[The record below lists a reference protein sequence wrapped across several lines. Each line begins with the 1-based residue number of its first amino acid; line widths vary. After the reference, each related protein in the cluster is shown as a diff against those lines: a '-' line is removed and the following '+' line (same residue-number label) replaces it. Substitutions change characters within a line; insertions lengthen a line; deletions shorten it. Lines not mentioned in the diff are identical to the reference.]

1 MTTQA
6 RARGTR
12 GSARRKPRAPVGED
26 RSKRTRL
33 LTLRRRTGRA
43 EPGSI
48 VVATLKYRLPDRVW
62 VGRFSRAHPS
72 ALVEFLAYS
81 PLSRD
86 LSVADCWIT
95 GRPAGVWASEISRY
109 PDVRRVES
117 IAEIGRGCLYR
128 VTFRNP
134 PVVYLYRRLRLPL
147 PLPVWMQDGMGRW
160 EIVARAREYRKL
172 IKHFRRTV
180 DPHLRIV
187 PMHRGPLRSHLPEL
201 SESQTRVLS
210 VAMAA
215 GYYAVPRKVSLRE
228 LARRLRRSRSA
239 LSEALASVEE
249 KLLEST
255 VSSPSSR
262 IWSGKS
268 GAEPS

>member
-1 MTTQA
+1 M
-6 RARGTR
+6 
-12 GSARRKPRAPVGED
+12 ED
-26 RSKRTRL
+26 RGKRTRL
-33 LTLRRRTGRA
+33 LSLRRRSGLG

-48 VVATLKYRLPDRVW
+48 VVATLTYRLPDRIW
-62 VGRFSRAHPS
+62 VGGFSRAHPS
-72 ALVEFLAYS
+72 SLIEFLAYS

-117 IAEIGRGCLYR
+117 IAEVGRGCLYR

-134 PVVYLYRRLRLPL
+134 PVVYLYRRLRLPI

-160 EIVARAREYRKL
+160 EIVARAREFRRL
-172 IKHFRRTV
+172 VEHFRRTV
-180 DPHLRIV
+180 DPDLRIV
-187 PMHRGPLRSHLPEL
+187 CMHRGPLRSHLPQL
-201 SESQTRVLS
+201 SAAQRRMLS

-215 GYYAVPRKVSLRE
+215 GYYAVPRKVTLGE
-228 LARRLRRSRSA
+228 LAGRLRRSRSA

-249 KLLEST
+249 KLLESS
-255 VSSPSSR
+255 VSSASSR
-262 IWSGKS
+262 FLSRLHTTGHS
-268 GAEPS
+268 